1 LIAYHEPPKKNAK
14 KTGDEDDSMGG
25 SEGKSSK
32 LNNGWIL
39 RDYFFKKDWWLGLVD
54 DFRTF
59 RMEGASLNLNE
70 FIAA

>member
-1 LIAYHEPPKKNAK
+1 
-14 KTGDEDDSMGG
+14 MGG